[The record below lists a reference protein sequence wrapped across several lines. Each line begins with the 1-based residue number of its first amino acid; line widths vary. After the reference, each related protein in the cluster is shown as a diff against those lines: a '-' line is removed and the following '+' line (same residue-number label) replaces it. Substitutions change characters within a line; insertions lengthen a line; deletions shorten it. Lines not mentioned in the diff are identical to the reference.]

1 MGAIRRTSSYSSS
14 PSLVSFEDFLNM
26 DGFASSGGHPSDSD
40 KSPELALGMP
50 MGMALLSVDQ
60 SISVSLPPAQA
71 SLGEPTLPTFSS
83 FHIL

>member
-14 PSLVSFEDFLNM
+14 PSLISFEDFLNM
-26 DGFASSGGHPSDSD
+26 DGFSGGHPSDSD

-60 SISVSLPPAQA
+60 SISVSLPPPQA
-71 SLGEPTLPTFSS
+71 SLGKPPILTFSL
-83 FHIL
+83 HIFPS